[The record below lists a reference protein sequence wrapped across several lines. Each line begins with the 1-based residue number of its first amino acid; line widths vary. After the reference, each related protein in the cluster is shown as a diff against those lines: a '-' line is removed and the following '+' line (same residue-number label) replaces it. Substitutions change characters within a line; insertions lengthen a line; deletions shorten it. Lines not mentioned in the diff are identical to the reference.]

1 MGTIF
6 NLCGL
11 LCIIALLGHWRT
23 DRDLLGD
30 KIIHNQITKHQK
42 SNYQT
47 GQISNKQITN
57 QQTNQITE
65 SPDLQIA
72 NQPNTQK
79 SNQLLEIAKSQIGV
93 REASGNND
101 GYEVE
106 QYLAYTGNKK
116 GEAWCASFVSWVFGK
131 AGYTAPRTAWS
142 PSLFP
147 KARLVAVAKPATVF
161 GIYFPDKG
169 RIAHAG
175 IVEKQKDN
183 WLYTIEG
190 NTNIEGSREGDGVYR
205 KMRHVKSIQYYA
217 DWINMEGGER

>member
-6 NLCGL
+6 NLFGL
-11 LCIIALLGHWRT
+11 LCIIALLGHRRT

-30 KIIHNQITKHQK
+30 KIIN
-42 SNYQT
+42 N
-47 GQISNKQITN
+47 
-57 QQTNQITE
+57 
-65 SPDLQIA
+65 QIA

-79 SNQLLEIAKSQIGV
+79 TKRLNPKQLLEIAKSQIGV

-116 GEAWCASFVSWVFGK
+116 GEPWCAAFVSWVFGQ
-131 AGYTAPRTAWS
+131 AGFKQPRTAWS

-147 KARLVAVAKPATVF
+147 KASLVPLGKPATVF

-205 KMRHVKSIQYYA
+205 KMRHIKTIKYYA
-217 DWINMEGGER
+217 DWINMEGGRK

>member
-6 NLCGL
+6 NLFGL
-11 LCIIALLGHWRT
+11 LCIIALLGHWHT
-23 DRDLLGD
+23 DRDLLGG
-30 KIIHNQITKHQK
+30 KITNLRITNLRITNKQITNQP
-42 SNYQT
+42 
-47 GQISNKQITN
+47 ITN
-57 QQTNQITE
+57 QQTNQITK

-79 SNQLLEIAKSQIGV
+79 NKQLLEIAKSQIGV

-106 QYLAYTGNKK
+106 TYLAYTGNKK
-116 GEAWCASFVSWVFGK
+116 GEPWCASFVSWVFGK

-147 KARLVAVAKPATVF
+147 KARLVAAGKPAMVF

-169 RIAHAG
+169 RIAHAE

-183 WLYTIEG
+183 WLCTIEG

-205 KMRHVKSIQYYA
+205 KMRHIKTIKYYA
-217 DWINMEGGER
+217 DWINMEGGRK